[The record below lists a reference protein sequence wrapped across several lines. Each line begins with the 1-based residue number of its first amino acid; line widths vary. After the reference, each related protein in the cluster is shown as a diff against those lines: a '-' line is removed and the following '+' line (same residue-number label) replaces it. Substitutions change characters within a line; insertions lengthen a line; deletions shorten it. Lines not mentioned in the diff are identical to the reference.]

1 MIHADGQR
9 LFHHDGNVAAGACF
23 NDYRMVVSAGERRDG
38 FRFDRVQHNPQI
50 SKERQF
56 SQIVFLGILVLNG
69 CIGLE
74 DADDLNVTTIP
85 DAAEKSIDVAVDKT
99 RDSEAKRFRLRS
111 IRCLCEAGER
121 K

>member
-9 LFHHDGNVAAGACF
+9 LFHHDGNVAAGACL
-23 NDYRMVVSAGERRDG
+23 NDNRMIVGAGKRRDR

-85 DAAEKSIDVAVDKT
+85 GATEKSIEVAGNKS
-99 RDSEAKRFRLRS
+99 RNSEAKRLRRGS
-111 IRCLCEAGER
+111 VRCLCEAHER